1 MKKHFVCLANSFKH
15 GGRCIAGIEV
25 FIDKNNQWEVVT
37 KQDGTP
43 QWIRP
48 LSKETPTGEIPVKEA
63 FDIPVLSI
71 VRLEGV
77 AQCPYVAQSENV
89 YYEKMTVVENLDR
102 YNCQILDNSLDLFH
116 HTIFYNTGKSVTSD
130 LFCHGD
136 YSLMMIKIDEA
147 VLYLDKSQEK
157 KRPRLRFDYYGSKY
171 DLPVTDPQIWEQL
184 KVGTVKYG
192 RFSNLYLVLSL
203 GLEHEGYHHK
213 LVTTIIEGSKTEE
226 HKIEENTIIGNAWE
240 FVEHTGRSIFLT
252 GKAGTGKTTFLKTV
266 VERSKK
272 RMVVVA
278 PTGVAAIHAGG
289 VTIHSFF
296 QLPFTPF
303 IPYAQIKSKFD
314 FGKEKRRIIASLDL
328 LIIDEISMVRSDLL
342 DAIDSVLRRFR
353 DRYKPFGGVQL
364 LMIGDLQQLT
374 PVVTPEEE
382 TLLNK
387 YYDTPYFFGSKA
399 LQQIDYVTIQLEKVY
414 RQQDE
419 IFLSVLN
426 HIREG
431 HPTAEDLTLL
441 NSRYIPKFVPKDDDG
456 YIRLTTHNHLANH
469 YNESELAK
477 LPSPSYC
484 YRAEI
489 KGSFPEYS
497 YPTNELLELK
507 EGAQVMFVKN
517 DPTGNHRY
525 YNGRIGRVVEIDE
538 QRVSVL
544 CSGDD
549 EAIEVEPL
557 EWENAQFTLNPETK
571 EIETK
576 VQGVFRQLPLRLAW
590 AITIHKSQ
598 GLTFERTIIDA
609 NLSFAPGQVYV
620 ALSRCTTLEGIVLTA
635 PIEKHAI
642 INDQRVDDYI
652 SHQDEEAQ
660 KSIATSPQL
669 KEEYYRYLLLELF
682 DFHEI
687 LYREE
692 YLLRQLSEFF
702 YHSFTDIVELHKRVL
717 ADYTK
722 KVMDV
727 SSKWVAMIR
736 QKSIEDLHKEEFLER
751 VQRSAD
757 YFENVLGNL
766 FTNPLELTKQVQSN
780 NKQAMKRLSEIL
792 PELRQAILSRRYLMS
807 KISQK
812 GFSISSYL
820 HEKQFSLLEAIDEQ
834 QIMKGRRERKA
845 NPPKEKKEKT
855 WVISYQMYQQGM
867 KPEEIAKERGFTIGT
882 IYGHLAKYVSSGDIL
897 LSDILP
903 PDHYDAIQKAI
914 GLVGKDGG
922 RTAIKDLCPPE
933 VTYGEINLVLLAMEP
948 PS

>member
-1 MKKHFVCLANSFKH
+1 MEKLFVCLANSFKH
-15 GGRCIAGIEV
+15 GGRCIAGIEIC
-25 FIDKNNQWEVVT
+25 IDENNRSKVITTKN
-37 KQDGTP
+37 GTP

-63 FDIPVLSI
+63 FHIPVLSI

-77 AQCPYVAQSENV
+77 TLSPDNAQSENV
-89 YYEKMTVVENLDR
+89 YYEKMTVIENLDKF
-102 YNCQILDNSLDLFH
+102 NCQILDKSLDLSH
-116 HTIFYNTGKSVTSD
+116 HTIFYNAGKSVTSD
-130 LFCHGD
+130 VFCHGD
-136 YSLMMIKIDEA
+136 YSLMLIKVDEA
-147 VLYLDKSQEK
+147 TLYLDKSQEA
-157 KRPRLRFDYYGSKY
+157 KRPRLRFNYYGAKY
-171 DLPVTDPQIWEQL
+171 DLPVTDPLIWEQL
-184 KVGTVKYG
+184 KVGTVKCG
-192 RFSNLYLVLSL
+192 RFTNLYLVLSL

-213 LVTTIIEGSKTEE
+213 LVTTMIEGTKTEE
-226 HKIEENTIIGNAWE
+226 HIIEENTIIGNAWE

-278 PTGVAAIHAGG
+278 PTGVAAINAGG

-303 IPYAQIKSKFD
+303 IPNAQIKSKFD

-374 PVVTPEEE
+374 PVVTSEEE
-382 TLLNK
+382 ALLNK

-419 IFLSVLN
+419 NFLDILN

-431 HPTAEDLTLL
+431 HPAVEDLTLL
-441 NSRYIPKFVPKDDDG
+441 NSRCVPQFIPKADEG

-477 LPSPSYC
+477 LPSPSYS
-484 YRAEI
+484 YHAEI
-489 KGSFPEYS
+489 EGTFPEYS
-497 YPTNELLELK
+497 YPTNELLVLK

-517 DPTGNHRY
+517 DPTGSHRY

-538 QRVSVL
+538 QQVSVL

-557 EWENAQFTLNPETK
+557 VWENTQYSLNPETK

-576 VQGVFRQLPLRLAW
+576 VQGTFRQLPLRLAW

-620 ALSRCTTLEGIVLTA
+620 ALSRCTTLEGVVLTS
-635 PIEKHAI
+635 PIEKRAI
-642 INDQRVDDYI
+642 INDQRVDDYL

-660 KSIATSPQL
+660 KSIAALPQL

-717 ADYTK
+717 ADYSK
-722 KVMDV
+722 QVMDV
-727 SSKWVAMIR
+727 SGKWVAMIR
-736 QKSIEDLHKEEFLER
+736 QKTLEDLHNEDFLKR

-757 YFENVLGNL
+757 YFEKALANL

-780 NKQAMKRLSEIL
+780 NKQVMKRFSEIL
-792 PELRQAILSRRYLMS
+792 PELRQAVLSRRYLMS

-812 GFSISSYL
+812 GFSISTYL
-820 HEKQFSLLEAIDEQ
+820 REKQFSLLEAIDEQ
-834 QIMKGRRERKA
+834 QIKKERRERKA
-845 NPPKEKKEKT
+845 KPAKEIKEKN
-855 WVISYQMYQQGM
+855 WAVSYQLYQRGM
-867 KPEEIAKERGFTIGT
+867 SPEEIAKERGFAIGT
-882 IYGHLAKYVSSGDIL
+882 IYGHLARFVNSGEIQLPDIL
-897 LSDILP
+897 SAE
-903 PDHYDAIQKAI
+903 HYDAIQKAI
-914 GLVGKDGG
+914 SMVGTNEG
-922 RTAIKDLCPPE
+922 RTAIKNVCPSE
-933 VTYGEINLVLLAMEP
+933 VTYDEINLVLLTMDTSA
-948 PS
+948 